1 VDVSEQPASNEGA
14 GTDAEV
20 SAAKWQ
26 DLEARW
32 KAILGLEANIDSMR
46 MSLEGL
52 VNEMEAAFR
61 RTLNIEEKTYALRS
75 DVSQWERTK
84 HRVQFA
90 LPKMRDFI
98 HRSTWVLGAPE
109 RKRLDEVYKEH
120 IQPKI
125 PFPEME
131 KALKQLEE
139 LQKDRQILVA
149 LGKTVQGDAKR
160 IAADIQGA
168 VRTLQ
173 SNAASRRIKKGA
185 SSKGG
190 FFK

>member
-1 VDVSEQPASNEGA
+1 VNISEQPPSNEGTGGESEA
-14 GTDAEV
+14 
-20 SAAKWQ
+20 SSAKWQ

-32 KAILGLEANIDSMR
+32 KAILGLEANIESLRISM
-46 MSLEGL
+46 EGL
-52 VNEMEAAFR
+52 VNEMETAFR
-61 RTLNIEEKTYALRS
+61 RTLNIEEKTYALRA

-125 PFPEME
+125 PFPQMD
-131 KALKQLEE
+131 KVLKQLEE
-139 LQKDRQILVA
+139 LQKDRQILAA
-149 LGKTVQGDAKR
+149 LGKTVHGEAKR
-160 IAADIQGA
+160 IATDIQGA

-185 SSKGG
+185 GSKGG